1 MTVDDPII
9 SRCAR
14 TIREAYGERL
24 AGIML
29 YGSVARGDDG
39 PESDV
44 DLLVLIEGEFGL
56 WEEIGRLV
64 DLLYPMQL
72 ESDRLISARP
82 ARAEDYHRGAT
93 MLYRNA
99 IEEGVAL

>member
-1 MTVDDPII
+1 MSPDDPLLVK
-9 SRCAR
+9 CAEA
-14 TIREAYGERL
+14 IREAYLDRL
-24 AGIML
+24 AGIVL

-39 PESDV
+39 PESDI
-44 DLLVLIEGEFGL
+44 DLLVLIEGEFSL

-99 IEEGVAL
+99 IEEGVTL

>member
-1 MTVDDPII
+1 MNADDPLLR
-9 SRCAR
+9 RCAWA
-14 TIREAYGERL
+14 IREAYGDRL
-24 AGIML
+24 AGIVL
-29 YGSVARGDDG
+29 FGSAARGEDT
-39 PESDV
+39 PESDI